1 MPRYTLYPT
10 TAPDELG
17 FHARLTLCAEA
28 EAPLPVNACE
38 IVEPDPV
45 VNFTLAL
52 AVPLDAGLN
61 TTVKDLLCPAASDRG
76 YAIPDT
82 ANSVVLVA
90 PDFTVTLDPPAVSVP
105 VILF

>member
-28 EAPLPVNACE
+28 EAPLPVSDSDT
-38 IVEPDPV
+38 VDPDPV
-45 VNFTLAL
+45 VNFRFAV
-52 AVPLDAGLN
+52 AVPLAPGLK
-61 TTVKDLLCPAASDRG
+61 TTVKDLLCPAASDSG

-82 ANSVVLVA
+82 ANSLVLTA
-90 PDFTVTLDPPAVSVP
+90 LDATFTLAPPAVSVA